1 MATSKSVE
9 LLLLENVDTLGIV
22 GDVVNVRT
30 GYARNY
36 LLPRGLAT
44 TPSQELIAQLAD
56 KRAKAEAERAALR
69 AEREKMIGNLNE
81 YRLTVTKA
89 CNDQGLLYGSVTQQ
103 DIADLLAEQ
112 GFVVAPRD
120 VRTGQTIK
128 RVGEFDIAVKPERDL
143 EATVTLVVESDTP
156 LEIDEEEEEQ
166 TEGEGE
172 ATAEAG
178 SEGED
183 AEKTEEETANA

>member
-120 VRTGQTIK
+120 VRIGQTIK

-156 LEIDEEEEEQ
+156 LEIDEDEEEQ
-166 TEGEGE
+166 VEGEGE

-183 AEKTEEETANA
+183 AEKTEEETASA